1 MGIAI
6 AWLVFIFGFGFLRV
20 FLRKRFGID
29 QEEQAG
35 VPVKRFE
42 RWNGAVMT
50 IVIIT
55 AAIFLVGS
63 LEVFF
68 FSVFW
73 IFFIGSGVQIYLEW
87 KYLRG
92 SRKYQA
98 SIVYFTVTALA
109 LIIFITFVRL
119 QTGVL

>member
-1 MGIAI
+1 MEIAI

-35 VPVKRFE
+35 IPVKRFE
-42 RWNGAVMT
+42 RWNGWVMT
-50 IVIIT
+50 TAIIVS
-55 AAIFLVGS
+55 AIFLMDS
-63 LEVFF
+63 LEVF
-68 FSVFW
+68 
-73 IFFIGSGVQIYLEW
+73 IFLVMGIFLIGSGGQVYLEW

-109 LIIFITFVRL
+109 LIIFITFIRL